1 MGKRKYALPYS
12 QRDHMTDSQ
21 INIIHTFICMIKPS
35 DSQVNGTEYIY
46 LNNLQGIWGHI
57 NEMATENHGP

>member
-1 MGKRKYALPYS
+1 
-12 QRDHMTDSQ
+12 MTDSQ